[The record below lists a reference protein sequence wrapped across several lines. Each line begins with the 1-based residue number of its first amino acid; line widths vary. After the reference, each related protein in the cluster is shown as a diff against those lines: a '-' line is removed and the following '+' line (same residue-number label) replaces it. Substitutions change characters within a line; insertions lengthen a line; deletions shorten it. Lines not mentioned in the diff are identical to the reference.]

1 MTKRI
6 RGTDEERKLLYELI
20 IKYQEKVESKKTDTV
35 SNLEKKEAWLKIAR
49 EYNAQGDHEELFSKS
64 VAEGV
69 RVYRTVDPER
79 FKGSEMTEKFTR
91 DLTSSTQNLFE
102 ALNHL

>member
-49 EYNAQGDHEELFSKS
+49 EYNAQGDHEEVRISFQVENSICYQSIFPILF
-64 VAEGV
+64 
-69 RVYRTVDPER
+69 D
-79 FKGSEMTEKFTR
+79 
-91 DLTSSTQNLFE
+91 
-102 ALNHL
+102 